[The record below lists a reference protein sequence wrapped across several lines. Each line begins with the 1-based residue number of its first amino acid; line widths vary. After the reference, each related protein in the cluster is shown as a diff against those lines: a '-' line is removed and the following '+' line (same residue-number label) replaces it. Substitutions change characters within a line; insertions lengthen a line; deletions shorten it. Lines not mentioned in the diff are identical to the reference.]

1 VKKTFNLK
9 SIFFLL
15 VSSLCFSVLGGLIK
29 YASVFFHA
37 FEQAFFRNVFS
48 IFLLIPILSW
58 LKVNPFNTGK
68 KKLLIIRSIFGG
80 ITMLLLFWSYTLIPL
95 SQAMAISFSTP
106 LFTFLGSVLFFK
118 EKPSKD
124 KYFTLSIGF
133 LFVIAITRPDV
144 TFEIGTLI
152 ALLAA
157 ITHSITALIVKKL
170 TQTESVLSIMFFMV
184 LLMTPITIFPALSVW
199 KTPDELFF
207 MFLFLCLALVGTLG
221 NYFWTKSISLAQM
234 TTIMPFDFS
243 KLIFAIIIGFYFFDE
258 KVDLVTFISGC
269 GLIIC
274 NLIIVK
280 SK

>member
-1 VKKTFNLK
+1 MKKTFNLK

>member
-1 VKKTFNLK
+1 MKKTFNLK

-184 LLMTPITIFPALSVW
+184 LLMTPITIFPALTVW

-207 MFLFLCLALVGTLG
+207 IFLFLCLALVGTLG

>member
-1 VKKTFNLK
+1 MKKTFNLK

-184 LLMTPITIFPALSVW
+184 LLMTPITIFPALTVW

>member
-1 VKKTFNLK
+1 MKKTFNLK

-48 IFLLIPILSW
+48 IFLLIPILTW
-58 LKVNPFNTGK
+58 LKVNPFKTGK